1 MISSYLSSQMDLD
14 DASIHLFSS
23 LQIAGKN
30 SVGKYYGRALMQAK
44 LRVGATLVVD
54 RYSYSGVAFSAAKGL
69 DLNWCK
75 AREAGLL
82 APDLVLYLDI
92 PAEVAAERG
101 GYGGERYE

>member
-14 DASIHLFSS
+14 DASIHLLLCKS
-23 LQIAGKN
+23 LGKT
-30 SVGKYYGRALMQAK
+30 YYGRALMEAK

-101 GYGGERYE
+101 GYGGECYE